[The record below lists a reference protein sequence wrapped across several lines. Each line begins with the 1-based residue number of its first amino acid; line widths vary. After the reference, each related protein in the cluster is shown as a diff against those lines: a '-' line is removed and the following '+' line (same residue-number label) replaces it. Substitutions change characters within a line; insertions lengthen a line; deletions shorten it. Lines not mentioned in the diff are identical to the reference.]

1 MKILTELSRVEE
13 LSENFNKG
21 FKNIGKNK
29 PELNNIMTEIKY
41 ILKVINNRLHDTE
54 EWISNQEDRIVEI
67 TQS

>member
-29 PELNNIMTEIKY
+29 PELNNIMTEIK
-41 ILKVINNRLHDTE
+41 ITVEGINNR
-54 EWISNQEDRIVEI
+54 
-67 TQS
+67 